1 VRVDESGEY
10 GVRGEIGDGNPRGC
24 GLGYRLNAVAGDE
37 DVGVRT
43 DGSSA
48 DVDEFAGE
56 HRLGDGG
63 RLGLL
68 SLQ

>member
-1 VRVDESGEY
+1 LD
-10 GVRGEIGDGNPRGC
+10 
-24 GLGYRLNAVAGDE
+24 AVAGDE
-37 DVGVRT
+37 DVSVWP

-56 HRLGDGG
+56 YGLGDGG